1 MTDRWP
7 RRKLVVDSNENMRTP
22 WRVPIDRLL
31 VKHMQAG
38 DYSLEG
44 LEWLTAVER
53 KAPDDLAQCVG
64 KDRVRFRAQVERLVT
79 CVEAPAIVITASLPD
94 LASGNFR
101 SVVDPRAL
109 VSTLA
114 AWQVEFPTL
123 HIIFAGDESHG
134 FAWTR
139 LFLRWQEKRWDR
151 VNGEATRP
159 REETR
164 S

>member
-1 MTDRWP
+1 MENVKRWP
-7 RRKLVVDSNENMRTP
+7 KRKVVVDSNENMRTP
-22 WRVPIDRLL
+22 WRVPVDRLL
-31 VKHMQAG
+31 VRKLLAG

-64 KDRVRFRAQVERLVT
+64 KGRERFRAQVERLAA
-79 CVEAPAIVITASLPD
+79 CVEFPAIVITASLPA

-114 AWQVEFPTL
+114 AWQVEFPL
-123 HIIFAGDESHG
+123 LQIIFAGDESHG

-139 LFLRWQEKRWDR
+139 LLFRWQEKKWDR

-159 REETR
+159 REE
-164 S
+164 